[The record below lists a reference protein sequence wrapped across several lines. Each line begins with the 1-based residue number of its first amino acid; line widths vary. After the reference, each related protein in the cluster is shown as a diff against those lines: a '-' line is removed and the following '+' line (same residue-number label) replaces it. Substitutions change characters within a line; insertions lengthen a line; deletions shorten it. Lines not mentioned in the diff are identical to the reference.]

1 MLTDERTNE
10 QISAALAERLFGWEE
25 CKCTRLLGLPHF
37 KRGNGVAHYDHVTA
51 RDLSEQFSDYNAA
64 LGLVVPEMRKLGYEL
79 RIEDELDRGVVN
91 VQFSNGRVCG
101 IAEQP
106 FGLEPRAICLAAEA
120 ALDAERNTE

>member
-1 MLTDERTNE
+1 MLTDERTNK
-10 QISAALAERLFGWEE
+10 QISAAIAKLLFEKIVCQPDYE
-25 CKCTRLLGLPHF
+25 LCTNEWR
-37 KRGNGVAHYDHVTA
+37 A
-51 RDLSEQFSDYNAA
+51 RCAIPCSVYIEPFASRFAAA